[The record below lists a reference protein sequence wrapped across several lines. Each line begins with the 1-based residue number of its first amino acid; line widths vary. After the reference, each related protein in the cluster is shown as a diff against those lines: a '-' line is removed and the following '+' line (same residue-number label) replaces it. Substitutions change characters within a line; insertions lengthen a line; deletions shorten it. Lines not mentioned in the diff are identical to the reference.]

1 MSAIM
6 QSVQTVVT
14 AAIGYM
20 GQFADAVTSNT
31 VLTLGVIA
39 IPMCG
44 LGVGLL
50 SRLLRKRV

>member
-6 QSVQTVVT
+6 TSVQTVVT